1 MRVRSVLLFAGLAA
15 CFSTPYAAPKVPLSA
30 FVHEDKYANPRLS
43 PDGRYIAI
51 TVRSRSGERFVPVVT
66 IYTLPDM
73 KIAGGVRMPVFQVP
87 LNYTW
92 VSKTRLAITKGLE
105 MGSRETPEPTGE
117 VLATEFDGSKQ
128 EYLYG
133 YNMART
139 ARRGEQYGDD
149 LGNGY
154 IEALPPSRNG
164 HFFLTSHE
172 WRGSHT
178 MLYDIDS
185 ANAARYLV
193 AELPEPR
200 LRFLVQHN
208 GKPRFG
214 FGTGEDAYA
223 TIYRYKDSSASWE
236 KYTASPGRR
245 FVPMDFSAD
254 DSEFVAIHSADG
266 GPDQLVRENT
276 ASGARTTLFADPRG
290 SVDELMYGAGVGLP
304 FGASGAVGIPA
315 VRYFDADS
323 DGAKL
328 HKVLSAQFPDS
339 FVRFINFTQDGN
351 TLLFSVESDRDPGS
365 YYVFHKQSMSAD
377 LLFTSLSKLAP
388 ADMAERRPIA
398 FKARDGLDLYGYL
411 TLPRHPA
418 GTKLPLVLLP
428 HGGPH
433 GPSDS
438 WFFDRDA
445 QFLASRGYAVLQ
457 VNYRG
462 SGGRGVEFERAGYRQ
477 WGAKIQDDLVD
488 GVRWA
493 VAQGDVDGARV
504 CAYGASFGAY
514 SALMLAAR
522 EPALF
527 KCAVGYAGVYDLN
540 LMYEKVGVR
549 RYKTDVNTIRKYIGE
564 DKQELNRYSPVTLA
578 RQITSPVLLVH
589 GEKDKIAPFEHA
601 KAMRAA
607 LIDAQRPP
615 EWLAAPTEGHGFYN
629 TDNVT
634 MFYERLEA
642 FLGKHIGPK

>member
-1 MRVRSVLLFAGLAA
+1 MRLRSTLLCA
-15 CFSTPYAAPKVPLSA
+15 CLTGFFSQLHAAPTIPLSA
-30 FVHEDKYANPRLS
+30 FVHEDQYSMPRLS

-51 TVRSRSGERFVPVVT
+51 TVRSRSGDRFVPVVT
-66 IYTLPDM
+66 IYTLPDL

-87 LNYTW
+87 LDYTW
-92 VSKTRLAITKGLE
+92 VSNTRLAISKGLE
-105 MGSRETPEPTGE
+105 MGARELPVPTGE

-139 ARRGEQYGDD
+139 ARRGAHYGDD
-149 LGNGY
+149 LGDGY
-154 IEALPPSRNG
+154 IEALPPQRNG

-172 WRGSHT
+172 WQGRNT

-185 ANAARYLV
+185 VSAARYLV

-214 FGTGEDAYA
+214 FGTGEDAFA
-223 TIYRYKDSSASWE
+223 TTYRYNDTSASWE
-236 KYTASPGRR
+236 KYQAKLGSRYI
-245 FVPMDFSAD
+245 PMEFSAD
-254 DSEFVAIHSADG
+254 DSEFAVIHSPDG
-266 GPDQLVRENT
+266 GPDQLIKENLK
-276 ASGARTTLFADPRG
+276 SGARTTLFADPRG
-290 SVDELMYGAGVGLP
+290 SVEHVMFGAKLGLP
-304 FGASGAVGIPA
+304 FAAGGDVGIPGM
-315 VRYFDADS
+315 RYVDADG
-323 DGAKL
+323 DDARL
-328 HKVLSAQFPDS
+328 HKLLSDQFPDS

-365 YYVFHKQSMSAD
+365 YFVFHRKTMRAD
-377 LLFTSLSKLAP
+377 LLFTSMSKLAP

-411 TLPRHPA
+411 TMPRHAA
-418 GTKLPLVLLP
+418 GAKLPMVLLP

-433 GPSDS
+433 GPYDT

-462 SGGRGVEFERAGYRQ
+462 SGGRGVNFEKAGHRQ
-477 WGAKIQDDLVD
+477 WGARIQDDLVD

-493 VAQGDVDGARV
+493 IAQGEVDGARV
-504 CAYGASFGAY
+504 CAYGVSFGAY

-527 KCAVGYAGVYDLN
+527 KCAVGYAGIYDLN
-540 LMYEKVGVR
+540 LLYKEYGLRRHKV
-549 RYKTDVNTIRKYIGE
+549 TFNTVNKYVGQ
-564 DKQELNRYSPVTLA
+564 DKDELNRFSPVTLA
-578 RQITSPVLLVH
+578 DRITSPVLLVH
-589 GEKDKIAPFEHA
+589 GEKDETAPFDHA

-607 LIDAQRPP
+607 LVSVNRPP
-615 EWLAAPTEGHGFYN
+615 EWLVAPTEGHGFYA
-629 TDNVT
+629 TENVT
-634 MFYERLEA
+634 MFYEKLEA
-642 FLGKHIGPK
+642 FLGKHIGLP